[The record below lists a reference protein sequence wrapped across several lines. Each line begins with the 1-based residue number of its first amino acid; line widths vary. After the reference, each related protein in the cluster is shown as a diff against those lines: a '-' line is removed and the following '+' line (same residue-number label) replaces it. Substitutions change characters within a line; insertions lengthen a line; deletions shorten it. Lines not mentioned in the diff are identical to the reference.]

1 MPLRANSAE
10 CRTLTPMNEDE
21 IHRKATELWQMT
33 KRKALVDI
41 YDIANEE
48 FKQQVIQYADK
59 KYGKAK

>member
-1 MPLRANSAE
+1 
-10 CRTLTPMNEDE
+10 MNEDE

-41 YDIANEE
+41 YDIRNEE

-59 KYGKAK
+59 KYGKVK